1 MVLAHGQNPSQ
12 RPSQTDS
19 TNKGFGWSLSSLS
32 NTSTLIGVFTWK
44 RSGWSVIVFVE
55 IGFEVSSSGGQ
66 GSGLACSDH
75 SAVV

>member
-1 MVLAHGQNPSQ
+1 MVLAHGQKPSR
-12 RPSQTDS
+12 RPSQTDF

-32 NTSTLIGVFTWK
+32 NMSMLIGVFTWK

-55 IGFEVSSSGGQ
+55 IGLEVSESGGR
-66 GSGLACSDH
+66 GSGSACSDH